1 MFSEMIQ
8 SLLNSGGQTEAMK
21 RYSSM
26 TNQVNSIKHKLQSPV
41 NTQQQISSNPMDTIY
56 PANRP
61 LNGFD
66 SILQSSQPANFG
78 NMLLNKASMSVKA
91 QVVNNDITTPSI
103 ESSIKAYTADNSVA
117 QAMAI
122 MQNSQNNSANKSQI
136 MNMIDQVSE
145 KHGVDSR
152 LVKALIKQES
162 GFNPN
167 AKSKSGAMG
176 LMQLMPAT
184 AKSLGVNNPYSP
196 VQNVE
201 GGVKYLK
208 SMLNKYNGNVIL
220 ALAAYNAGPG
230 AVDKYSGVPPY
241 KETQNYVKNILAN
254 YL

>member
-8 SLLNSGGQTEAMK
+8 SLLNTGGRTEAMK
-21 RYSSM
+21 RYSSIS
-26 TNQVNSIKHKLQSPV
+26 NQVVSIKNKLQGPV
-41 NTQQQISSNPMDTIY
+41 QQVSANPIDTIY

-61 LNGFD
+61 INGFE
-66 SILQSSQPANFG
+66 SILQSSEPVNFG
-78 NMLLNKASMSVKA
+78 NMLRNNASLNVNGKLLGSNSEVQSAIA
-91 QVVNNDITTPSI
+91 GVVNTNTT
-103 ESSIKAYTADNSVA
+103 NSVA
-117 QAMAI
+117 QAAAI
-122 MQNSQNNSANKSQI
+122 MQGSPNISGSKTQL
-136 MNMIDQVSE
+136 MNMIDKVSD
-145 KHGVDSR
+145 KYGVDSK

-167 AKSKSGAMG
+167 AKSKAGAMG

-184 AKSLGVNNPYSP
+184 ARGLGVNDPMNP

-220 ALAAYNAGPG
+220 ALAAYNAGPN

-241 KETQNYVKNILAN
+241 KETQNYVRSILAN